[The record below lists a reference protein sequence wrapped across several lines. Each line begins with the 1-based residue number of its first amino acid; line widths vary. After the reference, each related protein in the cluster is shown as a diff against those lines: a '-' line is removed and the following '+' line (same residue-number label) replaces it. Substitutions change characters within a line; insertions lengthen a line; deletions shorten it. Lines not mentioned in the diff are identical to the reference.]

1 MSSSSAKT
9 RFLDAVALE
18 RDGKLED
25 AEIICRQLLIQ
36 NPRQVPILVLLGR
49 ISRQQG
55 RYEEAAH
62 QLTAAQALAPSFPAA
77 VWELGSLAA
86 AQKDYGAARGYFT
99 QLSQVEPRLSDARY
113 NLGFALENL
122 GHYKAAIESYRKAL
136 ELGLSDPHEACVRLG
151 SVLCIEGRESEAR
164 EYFERALE
172 IMPDNAAAMFGL
184 GLVFMAFGDFE
195 TATQWLRRSVAA
207 DPNFIDAYQQLAHS
221 KRFDDPDDPDIEMMR
236 NLLDSP
242 DVNEVTA
249 EKLHYALGKA
259 FDDCGQYDLAF
270 MHFNDA
276 NRLKVKRKPRYSREQ
291 HEGLIQRLETA
302 FNKDFLSSMP
312 TSGKTDITP
321 IFIVGMPRSG
331 TTLLEQAISCHPEI
345 AGAGEMKF
353 IAEVTRDR
361 IDGYPEKIAALDEK
375 SKIAFTDNFQSALRD
390 RAGESRFITDKMP
403 SNFLHIGFLHLLF
416 PESPII
422 HCQRTAA
429 DICLSIFFQDLP
441 TGNPYANDLREIAH
455 YYRCYERIM
464 SYWDTVLP
472 GRIHHLDYENI
483 TRDFESEITKALEYC
498 GLQWHDNCR
507 EYASNER
514 AVATVSRWQVRQPV
528 YQHSVER
535 WKRYELHLGE
545 LLAALAQPVEA
556 NSDPE

>member
-1 MSSSSAKT
+1 MSSNSAKA

-18 RDGKLED
+18 RDGNLED

-86 AQKDYGAARGYFT
+86 AQKDFGAARGYFT
-99 QLSQVEPRLSDARY
+99 QLSQVEPKLSDARY

-122 GHYKAAIESYRKAL
+122 GHYKASIESYRKAL
-136 ELGLSDPHEACVRLG
+136 ELGLSNPHEACVRLG

-172 IMPDNAAAMFGL
+172 IMPDNAGAMFGL

-195 TATQWLRRSVAA
+195 SATQWLRRSVAA
-207 DPNFIDAYQQLAHS
+207 DPNFIDVYQQLAHS
-221 KRFDDPDDPDIEMMR
+221 KQFDDPDDPDIEMMLE
-236 NLLDSP
+236 LLDSP
-242 DVNEVTA
+242 DVNEVTT
-249 EKLHYALGKA
+249 EKLRFALGKA
-259 FDDCGQYDLAF
+259 YDDCGQYDLAF
-270 MHFNDA
+270 MHYSDA
-276 NRLKVKRKPRYSREQ
+276 NRLKVKRKPRYSREK
-291 HEGLIQRLETA
+291 HEDLVGRLEKA
-302 FNKDFLSSMP
+302 FNTDFLASAPAIAKM
-312 TSGKTDITP
+312 DITP

-361 IDGYPEKIAALDEK
+361 IDGYPESVVALDEASKK
-375 SKIAFTDNFQSALRD
+375 SIAVNFQSALRE
-390 RAGESRFITDKMP
+390 RAGESKFITDKMP

-422 HCQRTAA
+422 HCRRSAA
-429 DICLSIFFQDLP
+429 DVCLSIFFQDLP
-441 TGNPYANDLREIAH
+441 TGNPYANDLSEIAH
-455 YYRCYERIM
+455 YYRCYEQIM
-464 SYWDTVLP
+464 SYWDSVLP
-472 GRIHHLDYENI
+472 GRIHHLDYEDVTQN
-483 TRDFESEITKALEYC
+483 FEAEITKVLEYC

-507 EYASNER
+507 EYASNEK

-528 YQHSVER
+528 YQRSVER

-545 LLAALAQPVEA
+545 LLAALEQPMET
-556 NSDPE
+556 NNDS